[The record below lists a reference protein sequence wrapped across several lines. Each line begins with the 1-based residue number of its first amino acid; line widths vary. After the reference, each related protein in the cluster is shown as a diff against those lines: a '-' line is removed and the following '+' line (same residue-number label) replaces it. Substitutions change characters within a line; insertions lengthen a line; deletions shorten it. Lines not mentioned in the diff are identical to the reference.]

1 MLKDIVRRILRQDT
15 APASSRP
22 QSSSVPLDEPH
33 VARAHFPQDDSN
45 DTPRANLRVPSSTSV
60 QVSDYD
66 DEASRP
72 PHVDDLLPPLADLDH
87 PPTMSSFLHTLTHLP
102 AFQRDMV
109 LGIREILIQVEDDD
123 NRRRIVKD
131 QVRKFSKEGI
141 HFDYRE
147 FGFACGCRI

>member
-1 MLKDIVRRILRQDT
+1 MLKDIVRSILRQDT

-60 QVSDYD
+60 QVSDDDD

-72 PHVDDLLPPLADLDH
+72 PHVDDLLPPIADFDH
-87 PPTMSSFLHTLTHLP
+87 DYFLHTLTHLP

>member
-1 MLKDIVRRILRQDT
+1 
-15 APASSRP
+15 
-22 QSSSVPLDEPH
+22 
-33 VARAHFPQDDSN
+33 
-45 DTPRANLRVPSSTSV
+45 
-60 QVSDYD
+60 
-66 DEASRP
+66 
-72 PHVDDLLPPLADLDH
+72 
-87 PPTMSSFLHTLTHLP
+87 
-102 AFQRDMV
+102 MV